1 MKKVILITGISA
13 GFGKEMSRLLAEQGH
28 IVYGTIRSKCDV
40 APGVKTLNMELEKPE
55 TIYKAV
61 ETLVNNE
68 GRIDVLINNAGMHSG
83 GPLEDSPI
91 EIFQTQMN
99 INYFGWVHAI
109 KAVLPHM
116 RNQNSGK
123 IINISSIGGLT
134 GIPFQGVYTASKFAI
149 EGFSVALRIEVKPF
163 NIKVVVVNPGD
174 FKTRNVETRIVSIA
188 ENSVYK
194 EQFDKTLQI
203 IEADEGGGADPVIL
217 ARKMCKIVDARNP
230 KQRYLVGSPIQK
242 LAASLKKLIPEC
254 LFDKIIANHYGI
266 RF

>member
-1 MKKVILITGISA
+1 MKKVVLITGISS

-40 APGVKTLNMELEKPE
+40 PPSVKTLNMELEKPE

-61 ETLVNNE
+61 ETLVHAE

-91 EIFQTQMN
+91 EIFQAQMN
-99 INYFGWVHAI
+99 INYFGWVHTI
-109 KAVLPHM
+109 KAVLPYM
-116 RNQNSGK
+116 RKQNAGK

-134 GIPFQGVYTASKFAI
+134 GIPFQGVYTASKFAV
-149 EGFSVALRIEVKPF
+149 EGFSVALRMEVKPF
-163 NIKVVVVNPGD
+163 NIKVVLVNPGD
-174 FKTRNVETRIVSIA
+174 FKTRNVETRIVSLA

-194 EQFDKTLQI
+194 KQFDKTLQI
-203 IEADEGGGADPVIL
+203 IESDEGGAADPVIL
-217 ARKMCKIVDARNP
+217 ARKMCKIVEARNP
-230 KQRYLVGSPIQK
+230 RQRYLVGSPIQK
-242 LAASLKKLIPEC
+242 AAVLLKRLLPGY
-254 LFDKIIANHYGI
+254 LFDKLIASHYGI